1 MVQKLPQPLIDLY
14 NTYIH
19 GGMTRREFM
28 EGVEKFAV
36 GGLTVAVI
44 TDALMPNYARGA
56 EIQRVWSGLR
66 DAQNRST
73 SVDVGGQAA
82 HITV

>member
-44 TDALMPNYARGA
+44 TDALMPNYARG
-56 EIQRVWSGLR
+56 EVVPKN
-66 DAQNRST
+66 DARLK
-73 SVDVGGQAA
+73 
-82 HITV
+82 I